1 MNTFTQETE
10 MIPMYDQEKKTVAS
24 LLASLIVLIA
34 YVLYGYARIRERGAD
49 LESDLTWWAGV
60 MLVFIGI
67 GIVVYIIILIV
78 FRILNAIVIQA
89 RKEEDDSTDV
99 LDEMDRRIML
109 IATKNGFIVVNAGFI
124 AALVTLVL
132 DMPSAVMLNI
142 VFLSFLTGSM
152 VEGFWKLLLYRRGV
166 GNG

>member
-78 FRILNAIVIQA
+78 FSIIVIQA

>member
-1 MNTFTQETE
+1 
-10 MIPMYDQEKKTVAS
+10 MYDQEKKTVAS

-49 LESDLTWWAGV
+49 LESNLTWWAGV

-132 DMPSAVMLNI
+132 DMPSAVMLNV
-142 VFLSFLTGSM
+142 VFLSFLAGAM
-152 VEGFWKLLLYRRGV
+152 VEGFWKLLLYRRGI

>member
-1 MNTFTQETE
+1 MF
-10 MIPMYDQEKKTVAS
+10 DQEKKTVAS

-49 LESDLTWWAGV
+49 LESNLTWWAGV
-60 MLVFIGI
+60 ILVFIGI
-67 GIVVYIIILIV
+67 GIVVYTIILFV
-78 FRILNAIVIQA
+78 FRILNAIVMQA

-109 IATKNGFIVVNAGFI
+109 IAMKNGFIVVHAGFI
-124 AALVTLVL
+124 AALVALVL

-142 VFLSFLTGSM
+142 VFLSFLIGAM
-152 VEGFWKLLLYRRGV
+152 VEGFWKLLLYRRGI

>member
-1 MNTFTQETE
+1 MKTFTQETE

-49 LESDLTWWAGV
+49 LESNLTWWAGV
-60 MLVFIGI
+60 ILVFIGI

-78 FRILNAIVIQA
+78 FRILNAIVIQV
-89 RKEEDDSTDV
+89 RKEEDDSTYV
-99 LDEMDRRIML
+99 EDEMDRRIML

-132 DMPSAVMLNI
+132 DMPSAVMLNV
-142 VFLSFLTGSM
+142 VFLSFLAGSM
-152 VEGFWKLLLYRRGV
+152 VEGFWKLLLYRRGI